1 MSENLSP
8 TAERRAPRVVV
19 IGLASCFGCQ
29 INITNIERHLMDV
42 LGQIDL
48 GYWQLTSS
56 VPMPDEFDVAVI
68 EGAVTTEEAAEMVR
82 RARERAGS
90 VIAIGSCAVTGG
102 IPGMASGD
110 LAGHV
115 EAVYGDAAPDA
126 CGDLVAPRPVSDVID
141 VDFEVRCC
149 PIDPMEFV
157 RVLDAALYGSNRLP
171 ATSALCGECSRNEKG
186 CFYKQGIMCLGLV
199 TRAGCGAKCPALG
212 RPCNGCA
219 GLSPD
224 SNVEAARYVVGKRGL
239 EVARFNDAL
248 EMFNAVA
255 INAAQGEE

>member
-110 LAGHV
+110 V
-115 EAVYGDAAPDA
+115 APDA

-239 EVARFNDAL
+239 EVAL

-255 INAAQGEE
+255 ISAAQGEE

>member
-68 EGAVTTEEAAEMVR
+68 EGAVTTEEAAETVR

-126 CGDLVAPRPVSDVID
+126 ARLTPSSSCACSTAFSMEATGCRPPQL
-141 VDFEVRCC
+141 C
-149 PIDPMEFV
+149 
-157 RVLDAALYGSNRLP
+157 AASAP
-171 ATSALCGECSRNEKG
+171 ATRRGASTSR
-186 CFYKQGIMCLGLV
+186 
-199 TRAGCGAKCPALG
+199 AS
-212 RPCNGCA
+212 CA
-219 GLSPD
+219 WD
-224 SNVEAARYVVGKRGL
+224 S
-239 EVARFNDAL
+239 
-248 EMFNAVA
+248 
-255 INAAQGEE
+255 

>member
-68 EGAVTTEEAAEMVR
+68 EGAVTTEEAAETVR

-126 CGDLVAPRPVSDVID
+126 CRRPVGAARPVSDVID
-141 VDFEVRCC
+141 VDAEVRCC
-149 PIDPMEFV
+149 PIDPFEFV
-157 RVLDAALYGSNRLP
+157 RVLDGVLYGSNRLP

-186 CFYKQGIMCLGLV
+186 CFYKQGILCLGLV
-199 TRAGCGAKCPALG
+199 TRAGCGAKCRRWAVPAT
-212 RPCNGCA
+212 
-219 GLSPD
+219 
-224 SNVEAARYVVGKRGL
+224 AARGSLPIPTWRPPATSW
-239 EVARFNDAL
+239 ESAAL
-248 EMFNAVA
+248 RSRVSTTPWRCSTPWR
-255 INAAQGEE
+255 

>member
-68 EGAVTTEEAAEMVR
+68 EGAVTTDEAAETVR

-126 CGDLVAPRPVSDVID
+126 CGDLLAPRPVSDVID
-141 VDFEVRCC
+141 VDAEVRCC
-149 PIDPMEFV
+149 PIDGCWTPPSTGATGC
-157 RVLDAALYGSNRLP
+157 RPPRLCVASAP
-171 ATSALCGECSRNEKG
+171 ATRRGASTSR
-186 CFYKQGIMCLGLV
+186 
-199 TRAGCGAKCPALG
+199 AS
-212 RPCNGCA
+212 CA
-219 GLSPD
+219 WD
-224 SNVEAARYVVGKRGL
+224 S
-239 EVARFNDAL
+239 
-248 EMFNAVA
+248 
-255 INAAQGEE
+255 

>member
-56 VPMPDEFDVAVI
+56 HPMPDEFDVAVI
-68 EGAVTTEEAAEMVR
+68 EGAVTTEEAAETVR

-149 PIDPMEFV
+149 PIDPMEFGHLGSV
-157 RVLDAALYGSNRLP
+157 RRVLPQREGVLLQAGHHVPGARDPGRLR
-171 ATSALCGECSRNEKG
+171 GEVPGAGPSLQRLRGTLSRFQRG
-186 CFYKQGIMCLGLV
+186 
-199 TRAGCGAKCPALG
+199 G
-212 RPCNGCA
+212 RPLRRGK
-219 GLSPD
+219 
-224 SNVEAARYVVGKRGL
+224 ARP
-239 EVARFNDAL
+239 
-248 EMFNAVA
+248 
-255 INAAQGEE
+255 

>member
-68 EGAVTTEEAAEMVR
+68 EGAVTTEEAAETVR

-102 IPGMASGD
+102 IPGMASDD

-157 RVLDAALYGSNRLP
+157 RVLDAALYGQPAAGHLGSVRRVLP
-171 ATSALCGECSRNEKG
+171 QREGVLL
-186 CFYKQGIMCLGLV
+186 Q
-199 TRAGCGAKCPALG
+199 AGRHVPGA
-212 RPCNGCA
+212 R
-219 GLSPD
+219 
-224 SNVEAARYVVGKRGL
+224 
-239 EVARFNDAL
+239 DAL
-248 EMFNAVA
+248 WLR
-255 INAAQGEE
+255 GEVPGAGPSLQRLRGALSRFQRGGGPLRRGKARP

>member
-1 MSENLSP
+1 MSDNLSP

-68 EGAVTTEEAAEMVR
+68 EGAVTTEEAAETVR

-115 EAVYGDAAPDA
+115 EVVYGDAAPDA
-126 CGDLVAPRPVSDVID
+126 CGDLLAPRPVSDVID
-141 VDFEVRCC
+141 VDAEVRCC
-149 PIDPMEFV
+149 PIDPFEFV
-157 RVLDAALYGSNRLP
+157 RVLDGVLYGSNRLP

-186 CFYKQGIMCLGLV
+186 CFYRQGVMCLGLV

>member
-1 MSENLSP
+1 
-8 TAERRAPRVVV
+8 
-19 IGLASCFGCQ
+19 
-29 INITNIERHLMDV
+29 MDV
-42 LGQIDL
+42 LGRIDL

-68 EGAVTTEEAAEMVR
+68 EGAVTTEEAAETVR

-115 EAVYGDAAPDA
+115 EAVYGDAAPDV
-126 CGDLVAPRPVSDVID
+126 CGDLLAPRPVSDVID
-141 VDFEVRCC
+141 VDAEVRCC
-149 PIDPMEFV
+149 PIDPFEFV
-157 RVLDAALYGSNRLP
+157 RVLDGVLYGSNRLP

-186 CFYKQGIMCLGLV
+186 CFYRQGVMCLGLV

>member
-1 MSENLSP
+1 MWKPS
-8 TAERRAPRVVV
+8 TA
-19 IGLASCFGCQ
+19 
-29 INITNIERHLMDV
+29 M
-42 LGQIDL
+42 
-48 GYWQLTSS
+48 W
-56 VPMPDEFDVAVI
+56 
-68 EGAVTTEEAAEMVR
+68 
-82 RARERAGS
+82 
-90 VIAIGSCAVTGG
+90 
-102 IPGMASGD
+102 
-110 LAGHV
+110 
-115 EAVYGDAAPDA
+115 APDA

-219 GLSPD
+219 GSLPIPTWRRPATSWE
-224 SNVEAARYVVGKRGL
+224 SAALRSR
-239 EVARFNDAL
+239 ASTTPL

-255 INAAQGEE
+255 ISAAQGEE

>member
-1 MSENLSP
+1 
-8 TAERRAPRVVV
+8 
-19 IGLASCFGCQ
+19 
-29 INITNIERHLMDV
+29 
-42 LGQIDL
+42 
-48 GYWQLTSS
+48 
-56 VPMPDEFDVAVI
+56 
-68 EGAVTTEEAAEMVR
+68 
-82 RARERAGS
+82 
-90 VIAIGSCAVTGG
+90 
-102 IPGMASGD
+102 MASGD

-115 EAVYGDAAPDA
+115 ESVYGDAAPDA
-126 CGDLVAPRPVSDVID
+126 CGDLLAPRPVSDVID
-141 VDFEVRCC
+141 VDAEVRCC
-149 PIDPMEFV
+149 PIDPFEFV
-157 RVLDAALYGSNRLP
+157 RVLDGVLYGSNRLP

-186 CFYKQGIMCLGLV
+186 CFYKQGVMCLGLV

>member
-42 LGQIDL
+42 LGRIDL

-68 EGAVTTEEAAEMVR
+68 EGAVTTEEAAETVR

-126 CGDLVAPRPVSDVID
+126 CGDLLAPRPVSDVID
-141 VDFEVRCC
+141 VDAEVRCC
-149 PIDPMEFV
+149 PIDPFEFV
-157 RVLDAALYGSNRLP
+157 RVLDGVLYGSNRLP

-186 CFYKQGIMCLGLV
+186 CFYRQG
-199 TRAGCGAKCPALG
+199 
-212 RPCNGCA
+212 
-219 GLSPD
+219 S
-224 SNVEAARYVVGKRGL
+224 
-239 EVARFNDAL
+239 
-248 EMFNAVA
+248 
-255 INAAQGEE
+255 

>member
-56 VPMPDEFDVAVI
+56 HPMPDEFDVAVI
-68 EGAVTTEEAAEMVR
+68 EGAVTTEEAAETVR

-110 LAGHV
+110 LAG
-115 EAVYGDAAPDA
+115 
-126 CGDLVAPRPVSDVID
+126 
-141 VDFEVRCC
+141 
-149 PIDPMEFV
+149 
-157 RVLDAALYGSNRLP
+157 
-171 ATSALCGECSRNEKG
+171 
-186 CFYKQGIMCLGLV
+186 
-199 TRAGCGAKCPALG
+199 
-212 RPCNGCA
+212 
-219 GLSPD
+219 LS
-224 SNVEAARYVVGKRGL
+224 L
-239 EVARFNDAL
+239 
-248 EMFNAVA
+248 
-255 INAAQGEE
+255 IHI

>member
-115 EAVYGDAAPDA
+115 ESVYGDAAPEMCIRDSIEGA
-126 CGDLVAPRPVSDVID
+126 PKALRGALRYLSGGQDLGLFRVGVRGSLRTRDVEIALWTTPGPFPRAAAAKTLASALKNTSV
-141 VDFEVRCC
+141 
-149 PIDPMEFV
+149 V
-157 RVLDAALYGSNRLP
+157 RVVADPGRARKVKTVSYTHLDV
-171 ATSALCGECSRNEKG
+171 
-186 CFYKQGIMCLGLV
+186 YKRQV
-199 TRAGCGAKCPALG
+199 
-212 RPCNGCA
+212 
-219 GLSPD
+219 
-224 SNVEAARYVVGKRGL
+224 
-239 EVARFNDAL
+239 
-248 EMFNAVA
+248 
-255 INAAQGEE
+255 

>member
-82 RARERAGS
+82 RARA
-90 VIAIGSCAVTGG
+90 
-102 IPGMASGD
+102 
-110 LAGHV
+110 LAG
-115 EAVYGDAAPDA
+115 A
-126 CGDLVAPRPVSDVID
+126 R
-141 VDFEVRCC
+141 
-149 PIDPMEFV
+149 
-157 RVLDAALYGSNRLP
+157 
-171 ATSALCGECSRNEKG
+171 
-186 CFYKQGIMCLGLV
+186 
-199 TRAGCGAKCPALG
+199 GA
-212 RPCNGCA
+212 
-219 GLSPD
+219 
-224 SNVEAARYVVGKRGL
+224 
-239 EVARFNDAL
+239 
-248 EMFNAVA
+248 
-255 INAAQGEE
+255 